1 MSEYLSTLN
10 VSVGPAG
17 SLATRM
23 WTVLVCGLSVS
34 AIKCETLSAG
44 AIAR

>member
-23 WTVLVCGLSVS
+23 WTVLVCGLRVS

-44 AIAR
+44 AMAR